1 MRVGIVGEPDRCK
14 AWEDLLVSSSIV
26 TEVSLSRVVAA
37 QKGVDT
43 VVLLEEGDHRFE
55 AALEA
60 IRMGCHVFIVSKLP
74 AHRREAELLYHTSEE
89 AGVVVQF
96 AHWATFSS
104 ASQWMLNTVKK
115 PDFIHIQRE
124 MTHAQFEGSSQGFGH
139 YLIEDVAIALKWAD
153 SNVHRIEANASRIKG
168 ELAGAHLLIRFDN
181 GSTAV
186 IYQQVTN
193 TDSRHIRYAS
203 NNQHIVQCNVPEQSV
218 RHGQLGPNGLFFEK
232 RFYEHTD
239 AANMAVSLFLKAIQM
254 RKPAAYTALDA
265 LKLVYALELVEERLG
280 LLQ

>member
-43 VVLLEEGDHRFE
+43 VVLLEEGDGRFE
-55 AALEA
+55 SALEA

-74 AHRREAELLYHTSEE
+74 VRRRDAELLYHTSEE
-89 AGVVVQF
+89 AGVVVQL

-115 PDFIHIQRE
+115 PDFVHIQRE
-124 MTHAQFEGSSQGFGH
+124 MTFTQFESSSQGFGH
-139 YLIEDVAIALKWAD
+139 FLIEDLAMALKWAD
-153 SNVHRIEANASRIKG
+153 SNVHRIEANASKIKG
-168 ELAGAHLLIRFDN
+168 NLAGAHLLVRFDN
-181 GSTAV
+181 GNTAV

-193 TDSRHIRYAS
+193 TDARHIRYAS
-203 NNQHIVQCNVPEQSV
+203 NNMHIVQCNVPEQSV
-218 RHGQLGPNGLFFEK
+218 RHGQIGPNGLFFDK

-239 AANMAVSLFLKAIQM
+239 AANMAVTLFLKAIQM
-254 RKPAAYTALDA
+254 RTPAAYTALDA
-265 LKLVYALELVEERLG
+265 LKLVNALELVEERLG

>member
-43 VVLLEEGDHRFE
+43 VVLLEEGDGRFD

-60 IRMGCHVFIVSKLP
+60 IRMGCHVFVVSKLP
-74 AHRREAELLYHTSEE
+74 VHRRDAELLYHSSEE

-124 MTHAQFEGSSQGFGH
+124 MSHAQFEGSSQGFDH
-139 YLIEDVAIALKWAD
+139 FLIEDLAMALKWAD

-168 ELAGAHLLIRFDN
+168 VLAGAHLLVRFDN

-193 TDSRHIRYAS
+193 TDSRHVRYAS
-203 NNQHIVQCNVPEQSV
+203 NSQHIVQCNVPEQSV
-218 RHGQLGPNGLFFEK
+218 RHGQLGPNGLFFDK

-239 AANMAVSLFLKAIQM
+239 AANMAVTLFLKSIQL
-254 RKPAAYTALDA
+254 RKPAAYNALDA

-280 LLQ
+280 LIQ